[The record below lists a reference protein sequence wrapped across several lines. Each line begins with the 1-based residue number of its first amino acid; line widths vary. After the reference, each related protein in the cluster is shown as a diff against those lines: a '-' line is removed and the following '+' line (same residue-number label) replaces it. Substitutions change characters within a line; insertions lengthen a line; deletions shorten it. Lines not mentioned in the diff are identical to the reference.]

1 MLHYKNNNKT
11 ELHMLTQKALT
22 RNLTATLCTT
32 TNTLF
37 IHKHKKA
44 HKTYTVNSTKVIHN
58 INAKQLQ
65 AFYSLQNTFMQNAK
79 NFVVNNA
86 LIKQLTTR

>member
-1 MLHYKNNNKT
+1 
-11 ELHMLTQKALT
+11 MLTQKALT

-32 TNTLF
+32 SNTIF

-44 HKTYTVNSTKVIHN
+44 HKTYTLNSTKVLRN
-58 INAKQLQ
+58 VNAQQLQ
-65 AFYSLQNTFMQNAK
+65 AFNNLQSTFMQNAK

-86 LIKQLTTR
+86 LIKQLLNN